1 MKVPSKS
8 STTTRRTLLAGTAGA
23 LALLAG
29 SRRASADY
37 APGVVAGAPTLPGRQ
52 YPTMGTDE
60 SNPTAVVYLNLSDP
74 AARTFVQGSLEDIV
88 ETYVRPGHLNVEL
101 RFLAYDPADPG
112 RELDGGASELA
123 LSARTATGVWDL
135 EPGNFWQFFEYAFW
149 NFSTWSYTEW
159 RLESLLR
166 AGGVRNYVK
175 IPSLAGEGRWD
186 GAVRAATEEA
196 QRFSLSTPYVPTVR
210 LLADTTDGRDAE
222 VLDWIAAGLDR
233 VAEGSVTHRTLLP
246 GTKYA
251 TPLHVIDSGRPGPTA
266 LVVGGVHGDEEAGY
280 ATAARIAELRPTTGR
295 LVVLPEANRP
305 AIAAGLRATREGD
318 LNRQFPTG
326 RTPTSRLARAVWDVV
341 ERYDP
346 DVVVDCHTARGI
358 YKHGSSV
365 GQAIFPTVAGAR
377 HAADA
382 CDRVN
387 DLYFAHDDRPHY
399 YDFDRGNLLDGD
411 RPMLVHKCYGDRRL
425 PAYIVET
432 TRKRTRLEERLVWES
447 TAVVSLLDAHGVH
460 CC

>member
-1 MKVPSKS
+1 MEASRP
-8 STTTRRTLLAGTAGA
+8 TTTTARRTFLAGA
-23 LALLAG
+23 LGTLGLLAG
-29 SRRASADY
+29 SRRVSADY
-37 APGVVAGAPTLPGRQ
+37 VPGVVATAPSLPDRQ
-52 YPTMGTDE
+52 HPTMGTDE
-60 SNPTAVVYLNLSDP
+60 SNPTAVVFLTLSDP
-74 AARTFVQGSLEDIV
+74 AARTFVRGRLEDVV

-101 RFLAYDPADPG
+101 RFLAYDPADPA
-112 RELDGGASELA
+112 RELDGGAGELA
-123 LSARTATGVWDL
+123 LSSRTAAGVWAL
-135 EPGNFWQFFEYAFW
+135 EPGNFWRFFEYAFW
-149 NFSTWSYTEW
+149 NFSTWPYTER

-166 AGGVRNYVK
+166 AGGVRNHVK

-186 GAVRAATEEA
+186 ETVRAATEEA
-196 QRFSLSTPYVPTVR
+196 RRFSLRAPYVPTVR
-210 LLADTTDGRDAE
+210 LLADTTDGRDSGL
-222 VLDWIAAGLDR
+222 LDWLAGRLDR
-233 VAEGSVTHRTLLP
+233 VAEGSVTRRTLLP

-266 LVVGGVHGDEEAGY
+266 LVVGGVHGDEEAGF
-280 ATAARIAELRPTTGR
+280 ATANRLTDLRPATGR
-295 LVVLPEANRP
+295 VVVLPEANRP
-305 AIAAGLRATREGD
+305 AIAAGRRATREGD

-326 RTPTSRLARAVWDVV
+326 RTPTSRLAHAIWDVV

-358 YKHGSSV
+358 YNHDSSV
-365 GQAIFPTVAGAR
+365 GQAIFPTVAGAGI
-377 HAADA
+377 AGDA

-387 DLYFAHDDRPHY
+387 DLFFAHDDRPHY

-432 TRKRTRLEERLVWES
+432 TRKRTRLEERLVWEF
-447 TAVVSLLDAHGVH
+447 TAVVSLLDAHGVR